1 MTAPDQVIRRQQ
13 ALALLKDPQ
22 SNVMRN
28 ICATLSCEPDDV
40 QDVEA
45 LISGLTNLS
54 ICFTVKGER
63 YVYRHPGR
71 GTEEI
76 VNRRAETHALSIA
89 RDLGLDATYIH
100 EDPQEGWK
108 LSHFIEGCVPF
119 DYSDPGHVARAMQLA
134 ARLHHSGTSSPWSFD
149 FHQEAIVIQG
159 MLERIGYPLPQ
170 GFQQLRAKIDRLHAH
185 MAADH
190 VDPVLCHND
199 FYGPNLLVKGD
210 DMWLIDWEYSAMGD
224 PACDIGNFV
233 SQGSGYDP
241 QQTVAILPFYY
252 GREPNQQEILH
263 CLAAVAVVGYY
274 WFVWAM
280 YKDAMGNPVGEWLDI
295 WLKAAQ
301 DYSVVALE
309 GYDALNKEV

>member
-13 ALALLKDPQ
+13 ALGLLQDP
-22 SNVMRN
+22 SSHVMRN
-28 ICATLSCEPDDV
+28 ICATLSCEPADV

-54 ICFTVKGER
+54 ICFTVKGVR

-100 EDPQEGWK
+100 EDPIEGWK
-108 LSHFIEGCVPF
+108 ISRFIDGCEPF
-119 DYSDPGHVARAMQLA
+119 DYGDPQHVARAMQLA
-134 ARLHHSGTSSPWSFD
+134 ARLHTSGATSPWSFD
-149 FHQEAIVIQG
+149 FHQEAIAIQG
-159 MLERIGYPLPQ
+159 MLEHLGYPLPD
-170 GFQQLRAKIDRLHAH
+170 GFHERRARIDHLHDFVACDSVEP
-185 MAADH
+185 A
-190 VDPVLCHND
+190 LCHND

-233 SQGSGYDP
+233 SQGSSYSP
-241 QQTVAILPFYY
+241 QQTLDILPYYY
-252 GREPNQQEILH
+252 GRQPSQQESLH
-263 CLAAVAVVGYY
+263 CLAAVAIVGYY

-280 YKDAMGNPVGEWLDI
+280 YKDAMGNPVGDWLDI
-295 WLKAAQ
+295 WLKAAR
-301 DYSVVALE
+301 DYSVVALA
-309 GYDALNKEV
+309 GYDARNKEG